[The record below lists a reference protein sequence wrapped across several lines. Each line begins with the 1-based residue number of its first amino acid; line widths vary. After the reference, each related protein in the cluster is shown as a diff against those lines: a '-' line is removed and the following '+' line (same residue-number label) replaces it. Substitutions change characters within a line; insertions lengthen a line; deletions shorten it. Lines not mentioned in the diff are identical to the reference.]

1 MISDFIKK
9 LEERTDLTYDQING
23 TMADILSGKT
33 TDSENMSFLSNL
45 AEKGE
50 TDDELLGMLDKMNEF
65 ALKVVPKNQGTI
77 IDMCGTGGDKLQTFN
92 VSTTASFVVAAAGGV
107 VAKHGNRS
115 SSGVS
120 GSADIFEYLGY
131 DLNQEPSQ
139 IADVLEKHN
148 ICFMF
153 AQKFHPAMKHVSAA
167 RKQIGKRTAFNLL
180 GPLSNPAG
188 VKNQLVG
195 VFSAEYLDRLPLIMK
210 RKGVEN
216 IMTVRSDDGM
226 DEFSTSSINRVCVL
240 RGGKVLMNAIDPEVV
255 GLHKSSLRDIQIKT
269 REEAIQSFVGVLN
282 NTANRAMIETTA
294 LNAAGGLIVA
304 NIAKN
309 FEEAVEISLKTI
321 KDGKAFGLLEGFVKD
336 TGDVSKLRE
345 VTDG

>member
-1 MISDFIKK
+1 MISEFIKK
-9 LEERTDLTYDQING
+9 LQEKTNLSYDEINEIM
-23 TMADILSGKT
+23 TDILSGKT
-33 TDSENMSFLSNL
+33 TDSENVLFLSNL
-45 AEKGE
+45 ADKGE

-92 VSTTASFVVAAAGGV
+92 ISTTASFVVAAAGGV

-120 GSADIFEYLGY
+120 GSADIFEYFGY
-131 DLNQEPSQ
+131 DLNQDPSQ
-139 IADVLEKHN
+139 IANVLEKHN

-153 AQKFHPAMKHVSAA
+153 AQKFHPAMKHVSTA

-195 VFSAEYLDRLPLIMK
+195 VFSIEYLDRLPLIMK
-210 RKGVEN
+210 RRGVEN

-226 DEFSTSSINRVCVL
+226 DEFSTSSVNRVCIL
-240 RGGKVLMNAIDPEVV
+240 RNDKVLMNAIDPEVV
-255 GLHKSSLRDIQIKT
+255 GLHKSTLSDIQIKT
-269 REEAIQSFVGVLN
+269 KEDAIKSFVGVLN
-282 NTANRAMIETTA
+282 NTSNQAMIETTA

-309 FEEAVEISLKTI
+309 FEEGVEIALKTI
-321 KDGKAFGLLEGFVKD
+321 RDGNAYGLLENFVKD
-336 TGDVSKLRE
+336 TGNYEKLKE
-345 VTDG
+345 IVNG

>member
-1 MISDFIKK
+1 MISEFIKK
-9 LEERTDLTYDQING
+9 LQEKTNLSYDEVNG
-23 TMADILSGKT
+23 IMTDILSGKT
-33 TDSENMSFLSNL
+33 TDSENILFLSNL
-45 AEKGE
+45 ADKGE

-92 VSTTASFVVAAAGGV
+92 ISTTASFVVAAAGGI

-120 GSADIFEYLGY
+120 GSADIFEYFGY
-131 DLNQEPSQ
+131 DLNQDPSQ
-139 IADVLEKHN
+139 IANVLEKHN

-153 AQKFHPAMKHVSAA
+153 AQKFHPAMKHVSTA

-195 VFSAEYLDRLPLIMK
+195 VFSIEYLDRLPLIMK
-210 RKGVEN
+210 RRGIEN

-226 DEFSTSSINRVCVL
+226 DEFSTSSVNRVCIL
-240 RGGKVLMNAIDPEVV
+240 RNDKVLMNAIDPEVV
-255 GLHKSSLRDIQIKT
+255 GLHKSTLSDIQIKT
-269 REEAIQSFVGVLN
+269 KEDAIKSFVGVLN
-282 NTANRAMIETTA
+282 NTSNQAMIETTA

-309 FEEAVEISLKTI
+309 FEEGVEIALKTI
-321 KDGKAFGLLEGFVKD
+321 RDGSAYGLLENFVKD
-336 TGDVSKLRE
+336 TGNYEKLKE
-345 VTDG
+345 IVNG

>member
-1 MISDFIKK
+1 MISELIKK
-9 LEERTDLTYDQING
+9 LQEKTDLSYDEVNG
-23 TMADILSGKT
+23 VMTEILSGKT
-33 TDSENMSFLSNL
+33 TDSENASFLSDL
-45 AEKGE
+45 ADKGE

-65 ALKVVPKNQGTI
+65 SLKVVPKNQGTI

-92 VSTTASFVVAAAGGV
+92 VSTTASFVVAAAGGI

-120 GSADIFEYLGY
+120 GSADIFEYFGY
-131 DLNQEPSQ
+131 NLNQEPSSV
-139 IADVLEKHN
+139 ANVLEKHN

-195 VFSAEYLDRLPLIMK
+195 VFSIEYLDRLPLIMK

-226 DEFSTSSINRVCVL
+226 DEFSTSSVNRVCIL
-240 RGGKVLMNAIDPEVV
+240 RNDKVLMNAIDPEVL
-255 GLHKSSLRDIQIKT
+255 GLHKSSLKDIQIKT
-269 REEAIQSFVGVLN
+269 KEDAIKSFVGVLN
-282 NTANRAMIETTA
+282 NTANQAMIETTA

-304 NIAKN
+304 NIADN
-309 FEEAVEISLKTI
+309 FEEGVEIALKTI
-321 KDGKAFGLLEGFVKD
+321 KDGNAFKLLERFVSD
-336 TGDVSKLRE
+336 TGDISRLKE
-345 VTDG
+345 VVNG

>member
-1 MISDFIKK
+1 V
-9 LEERTDLTYDQING
+9 
-23 TMADILSGKT
+23 LSGKT
-33 TDSENMSFLSNL
+33 DNLQNMDFLSNL

-50 TDDELLGMLDKMNEF
+50 TNDELLGMLDKMNEF
-65 ALKVVPKNQGTI
+65 ALKVEPRNQGTI
-77 IDMCGTGGDKLQTFN
+77 IDMCGTGGDNLQTFN
-92 VSTTASFVVAAAGGV
+92 VSTTASFVVAAAGGF

-120 GSADIFEYLGY
+120 GSADIFEYFGY
-131 DLNQEPSQ
+131 DLNKNP
-139 IADVLEKHN
+139 ADITTILEKHN

-167 RKQIGKRTAFNLL
+167 RKQLGTRTAFNLL

-195 VFSAEYLDRLPLIMK
+195 VYSNEYLDRLPTILK

-226 DEFSTSSINRVCVL
+226 DEFSTSAVNRVCIL
-240 RGGKVLMNAIDPEVV
+240 KNDKVLMNAIDPEVV
-255 GLHKSSLRDIQIKT
+255 GLHKSKLEDIQIKT
-269 REEAIQSFVGVLN
+269 KQDAIESFVGVLN
-282 NTANRAMIETTA
+282 DTANQAMIETTA

-304 NIAKN
+304 NIVNN
-309 FEEAVEISLKTI
+309 FEEGVELALNTI
-321 KDGKAFGLLEGFVKD
+321 KDGKAFSLLEKFVKD
-336 TGDVSKLRE
+336 TGDILKLKE
-345 VTDG
+345 ITNG